1 MAPIST
7 AKKVI
12 YSVSGAL
19 TMLGTKAFAQSPQDT
34 INDAVNNI
42 NPGANTDLGA
52 LITLIINMM
61 IAAIGIAAVIML
73 IVGGFKYVFS
83 QGNKETTA
91 SAKDTILYA
100 IIGIVV
106 AVLAFAIVN
115 FVLTG
120 LG

>member
-7 AKKVI
+7 VKKVI
-12 YSVSGAL
+12 YSIAGAL
-19 TMLGTKAFAQSPQDT
+19 SMFGAKAFAQTPQDT
-34 INDAVNNI
+34 INDAVSNI
-42 NPGANTDLGA
+42 NPGATTDLGA
-52 LITLIINMM
+52 FITLIINMM

-73 IVGGFKYVFS
+73 IVGGFNYVFS
-83 QGNKETTA
+83 QGSKDKTTT
-91 SAKDTILYA
+91 AKDTILYA

-115 FVLTG
+115 YVLTG